1 MQHNAPAITGHER
14 LTMTSETGGQSAPSS
29 LPCST
34 SFVNVDG
41 YWINPA
47 HVVSVEHED
56 KNEHFGE
63 EQVVIT
69 TVMQR
74 ITLIGW
80 TARQACQVVDKL
92 EGNPTD

>member
-14 LTMTSETGGQSAPSS
+14 LTMTTETARQSAPRS

-34 SFVNVDG
+34 SFVNIDG
-41 YWINPA
+41 CWINPV

-56 KNEHFGE
+56 KKVHLGE

-69 TVMQR
+69 TLTHR